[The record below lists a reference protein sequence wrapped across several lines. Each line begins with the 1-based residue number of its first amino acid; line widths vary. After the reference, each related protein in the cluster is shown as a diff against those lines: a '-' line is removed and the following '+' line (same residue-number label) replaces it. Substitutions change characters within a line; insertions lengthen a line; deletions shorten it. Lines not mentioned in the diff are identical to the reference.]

1 MHSSKGASD
10 DRADRH
16 TWSWRRVFCAGNRS
30 LQAVNV
36 GDITQQN
43 LGNDLDTAY
52 LFPSLADVR
61 AEAASAAGWR
71 GGVNL
76 TALRMLEDRAY
87 VRRTRTFPI
96 CVSPTLSIPFI
107 SGLV

>member
-1 MHSSKGASD
+1 M
-10 DRADRH
+10 
-16 TWSWRRVFCAGNRS
+16 
-30 LQAVNV
+30 NV

-87 VRRTRTFPI
+87 VRRACTFPI
-96 CVSPTLSIPFI
+96 CVSLTLSIPFI